1 MRMRR
6 GKPPVGKNE
15 MRSLLTGPS
24 APNPAQLAALGSREA
39 LSPRRAT
46 ALMRQTLG
54 HTEVGLTCPARL
66 PTGAHR
72 FGHMKW
78 QFQILGLKTLKPAE
92 ALSVRGTC
100 FIAHQLTCHL
110 SF

>member
-46 ALMRQTLG
+46 ALMRQALG
-54 HTEVGLTCPARL
+54 HTEVSLTCPARL

-72 FGHMKW
+72 FGYMMYEMVVSNPRTKD
-78 QFQILGLKTLKPAE
+78 TE
-92 ALSVRGTC
+92 AC
-100 FIAHQLTCHL
+100 
-110 SF
+110 